1 MNQEEIQKLINIR
14 TLLIEEHKKRQDWK
28 GNPNAIMTEVE
39 LIKILNKTIKDID
52 SLLSA
57 YVQFS

>member
-39 LIKILNKTIKDID
+39 LIKILNKTI
-52 SLLSA
+52 
-57 YVQFS
+57 